1 MLNYQEESCELTLKE
16 GIEEYREYLRAN
28 NRHVL
33 GENCSEDEK
42 FNILCHDA
50 THVIF
55 GLDTSLEEEAMLD
68 CWVIFGGDVFKI
80 IKEFYKGSLDLKETN
95 EKVFDLANEVGYLK
109 FTYLYLR
116 VIFQKW
122 PKIFFRTRKMKKWSY
137 FFPAD
142 FLEKKISTLRE
153 DFNIK
158 ILSPEERKMRKISW
172 QRAIS

>member
-1 MLNYQEESCELTLKE
+1 MLSYQNKSCDLTLKE
-16 GIEEYREYLRAN
+16 GIEEYRKYLREN

-33 GENCSEDEK
+33 GDNCSEDEK
-42 FNILCHDA
+42 LTILGHDA

-68 CWVIFGGDVFKI
+68 CWVLFGGNVLQV

-95 EKVFDLANEVGYLK
+95 EKVFDLVKEVGYLK
-109 FTYLYLR
+109 YTYLYLR

-137 FFPAD
+137 FFPSD
-142 FLEKKISTLRE
+142 FLEKKISDLRKE
-153 DFNIK
+153 FNIK
-158 ILSPEERKMRKISW
+158 ILSPEERKMKKVIW

>member
-1 MLNYQEESCELTLKE
+1 MLNYQEESCELSLKE
-16 GIEEYREYLRAN
+16 GIEEYRKYLKTN

-33 GENCSEDEK
+33 GENCSENEK
-42 FNILCHDA
+42 LTILGHDA

-122 PKIFFRTRKMKKWSY
+122 PKIFFRTRKMKKWDY
-137 FFPAD
+137 FFSLNLLNSKISKIREDYNINILSPDERAI
-142 FLEKKISTLRE
+142 KKISW
-153 DFNIK
+153 
-158 ILSPEERKMRKISW
+158 S
-172 QRAIS
+172 RAI

>member
-16 GIEEYREYLRAN
+16 GIEEYRKYLRAN

-42 FNILCHDA
+42 LTILGHDA

-95 EKVFDLANEVGYLK
+95 EKVYDLAKEVGYLK
-109 FTYLYLR
+109 YTYLYLR

-122 PKIFFRTRKMKKWSY
+122 PKIFFRTRKMKKWDY
-137 FFPAD
+137 FFSLNLLDSKISKIREDYNINILSQDERAM
-142 FLEKKISTLRE
+142 KKISW
-153 DFNIK
+153 
-158 ILSPEERKMRKISW
+158 S
-172 QRAIS
+172 RAI

>member
-1 MLNYQEESCELTLKE
+1 MLSYQNEYCDITLRK
-16 GIEEYREYLRAN
+16 GIDEYRDYLKKN

-42 FNILCHDA
+42 LTILGHDA

-68 CWVIFGGDVFKI
+68 CWVIFGGDVFKV
-80 IKEFYKGSLDLKETN
+80 IKEYYKGSLDLKKTN
-95 EKVFDLANEVGYLK
+95 EKVYDLVKEVGYLK
-109 FTYLYLR
+109 YTYLYLR

-122 PKIFFRTRKMKKWSY
+122 SKIFFRTRKMKKWSY

-142 FLEKKISTLRE
+142 FLEMKISDLRK

-158 ILSPEERKMRKISW
+158 ILSPEERKMKKVIW

>member
-1 MLNYQEESCELTLKE
+1 MLNYQKESCELTLKE
-16 GIEEYREYLRAN
+16 GIEEYRKYLRAN

-42 FNILCHDA
+42 LTILGHDA

-55 GLDTSLEEEAMLD
+55 GLDTSLEEESMLD
-68 CWVIFGGDVFKI
+68 CWVIFGGDAFKI
-80 IKEFYKGSLDLKETN
+80 IKEYLKGSIDLKETN

-116 VIFQKW
+116 VIFRKW

-142 FLEKKISTLRE
+142 FLEKKISDLRKE
-153 DFNIK
+153 FNIK
-158 ILSPEERKMRKISW
+158 ILSPEERKMNKISW

>member
-1 MLNYQEESCELTLKE
+1 MLYYQEESCELTLKE
-16 GIEEYREYLRAN
+16 GIEEYRKYLRAN

-42 FNILCHDA
+42 LTILGHDA

-55 GLDTSLEEEAMLD
+55 GLDTSLEEESMLD

-95 EKVFDLANEVGYLK
+95 EKVFDLAKEVGYLK

-116 VIFQKW
+116 VMFQKW
-122 PKIFFRTRKMKKWSY
+122 PKIFLRTRKMKKWSY
-137 FFPAD
+137 FFPSD
-142 FLEKKISTLRE
+142 FLEKKVSDLRKE
-153 DFNIK
+153 FNIK
-158 ILSPEERKMRKISW
+158 ILSPEERKMKKISW

>member
-1 MLNYQEESCELTLKE
+1 MLNYQEESCELSLKE
-16 GIEEYREYLRAN
+16 GIEEYREYLMAN

-42 FNILCHDA
+42 LTILGHDA

-116 VIFQKW
+116 VMFQNGQK
-122 PKIFFRTRKMKKWSY
+122 FFS
-137 FFPAD
+137 
-142 FLEKKISTLRE
+142 ERE
-153 DFNIK
+153 
-158 ILSPEERKMRKISW
+158 R
-172 QRAIS
+172 